1 MNREHIV
8 VLKKI
13 PVNER
18 HVESLRIGRE
28 TSVTDELP
36 TPTYNNRTPLPYKIF
51 SSILF
56 AAFLIN
62 PIGVAYAEEVTPL
75 LQ

>member
-28 TSVTDELP
+28 TSVADGE
-36 TPTYNNRTPLPYKIF
+36 
-51 SSILF
+51 
-56 AAFLIN
+56 
-62 PIGVAYAEEVTPL
+62 G
-75 LQ
+75 